1 MTGSIA
7 VYLANQLL
15 SDQSKVYQT
24 NQLCFAFVPAYH
36 VSYKQIGGYIVYWW
50 IHNSPLSPLP
60 DSRNFYTNR
69 FLISH

>member
-36 VSYKQIGGYIVYWW
+36 VSYKQIGGYILVG
-50 IHNSPLSPLP
+50 
-60 DSRNFYTNR
+60 T
-69 FLISH
+69 